1 MDGLSRTRKGTVIN
15 KIEKSLFVHKDDE
28 RSTNTEGGLRS
39 RKLFKPLPPAKQ
51 VEAEAL
57 AAKKAQEEEERI
69 QKEKEESGIQD
80 HLRRCKELNRVSFEY
95 DVNLVDLVD
104 NMIDDGMGSEIN
116 DIFEIALYPKLE
128 KLMGKK
134 LTDLD
139 KKFFARSLLSSNVM
153 KVTKDKLCETIST
166 TYFKD
171 IGNLQWKGM
180 ENYEGNEKTMENIQD
195 AIRRKIKLAEQI
207 NELTSKK

>member
-28 RSTNTEGGLRS
+28 RSTNAEGGLRS

-116 DIFEIALYPKLE
+116 NIFETVLYPRLE
-128 KLMGKK
+128 KLMGRKV
-134 LTDLD
+134 TDLD
-139 KKFFARSLLSSNVM
+139 KKFFVRSLLSSNVM
-153 KVTKDKLCETIST
+153 KVTKDKLCDTIAT
-166 TYFKD
+166 TYFKN

-180 ENYEGNEKTMENIQD
+180 ENYEGNEKTMEKIQE

-207 NELTSKK
+207 NELTKQ